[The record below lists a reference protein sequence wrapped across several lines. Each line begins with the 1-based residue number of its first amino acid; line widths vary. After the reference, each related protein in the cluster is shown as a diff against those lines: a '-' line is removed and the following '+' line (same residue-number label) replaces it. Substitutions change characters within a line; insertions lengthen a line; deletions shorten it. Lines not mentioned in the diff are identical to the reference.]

1 MIQPHEIP
9 RLRSLAAVIESSYR
23 SILRH
28 DAREKDYRQ
37 RLADAK
43 TELTSVV
50 ASLDITKDDQI
61 MRWALVRDRIALL
74 QEWLG
79 ARDSVRSSLSR
90 ALEAEFVFL
99 RTVAQ
104 NNNLDHTAYGQ
115 WHAMDVRI
123 DASVKAANE
132 LVSLLPQ

>member
-1 MIQPHEIP
+1 MIQNHEIP
-9 RLRSLAAVIESSYR
+9 RLRSLAAAIEAGYR
-23 SILRH
+23 AILRH

-50 ASLDITKDDQI
+50 ASLDISDDDDVK
-61 MRWALVRDRIALL
+61 RWALVRDRIALL

-79 ARDSVRSSLSR
+79 ARDSVRSSLAR

-99 RTVAQ
+99 RTLSQ

-115 WHAMDVRI
+115 WHSPEIRV
-123 DASVKAANE
+123 DAAKKAATE
-132 LVSLLPQ
+132 LVSLLP